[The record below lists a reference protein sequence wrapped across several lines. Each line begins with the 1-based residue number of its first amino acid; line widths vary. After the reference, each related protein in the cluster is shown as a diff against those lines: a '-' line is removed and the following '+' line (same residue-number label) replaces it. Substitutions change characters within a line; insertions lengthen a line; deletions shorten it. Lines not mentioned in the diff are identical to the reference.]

1 MNKHT
6 GVELLEQTLN
16 TRLLE
21 NLKTLANV
29 NEEDIEILDNG
40 FRFTFERSLKT
51 NFCRVVRY
59 HDKVIVEFR
68 KRTNNLIEGKY
79 DRLVYESV
87 INPSEFSDVFQNVTG
102 IYLDYV

>member
-1 MNKHT
+1 MKHT
-6 GVELLEQTLN
+6 GVELLEKTLDA
-16 TRLLE
+16 RLLE
-21 NLKTLANV
+21 NLKTLADV
-29 NEEDIEILDNG
+29 NEEDIQILDNG

-68 KRTNNLIEGKY
+68 KRTDNLIEGKN
-79 DRLVYESV
+79 DKLVYENV
-87 INPSEFSDVFQNVTG
+87 IKPEEFSDVFQNVTG